1 MRTSLS
7 ASSLLLRISAIVF
20 AVGTLTAFVWYSQ
33 VKAQRSVPV
42 AVPEKSP
49 LVISGSKSFSGPVV
63 EVNTTVMTGSKSGI
77 FAPMPASVR
86 IAPTTANISLA
97 PAPAR
102 IPGNPS
108 DPFANE
114 PLAPANGVPAAKMN
128 SITPEDPAAKPSPV
142 PQKKRLLMPGSK
154 APARLLPE
162 REEAAQQSPMPQD
175 APQANHVKP

>member
-1 MRTSLS
+1 MRASLS

-77 FAPMPASVR
+77 F
-86 IAPTTANISLA
+86 APTTANISLA